1 MSRVAVVNTKT
12 YVVENIIMASV
23 NDPPHDGTYF
33 VALYPDEAIQIG
45 MLHDPVA
52 KTFEL
57 SPEQIKEL
65 EDKWGAN
72 LASLQVEAWST
83 SSQ

>member
-1 MSRVAVVNTKT
+1 MSRVAVVNSKT

-23 NDPPHDGTYF
+23 GDPPHEGTYF
-33 VALYPDEAIQIG
+33 VSLYPDESVQIG
-45 MLHDPVA
+45 MLHNPVE

-57 SPEQIKEL
+57 SPEQAKEL
-65 EDKWGAN
+65 EDMFRRNA
-72 LASLQVEAWST
+72 AT